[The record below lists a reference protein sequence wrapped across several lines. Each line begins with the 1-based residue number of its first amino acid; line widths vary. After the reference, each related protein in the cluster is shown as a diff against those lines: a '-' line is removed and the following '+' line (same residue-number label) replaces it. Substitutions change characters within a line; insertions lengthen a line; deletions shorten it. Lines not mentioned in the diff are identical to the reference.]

1 MLVIVLLLITG
12 VIIGLSVGKI
22 SELLKLDERM
32 LTLLAYLVLFM
43 FAISTGIDEKILRS
57 LDIIGWFEFI
67 IIIGAVTMSILIF
80 WYLTKLLP
88 KKFIRK
94 LFAES

>member
-1 MLVIVLLLITG
+1 MLIIVLLLITG

-22 SELLKLDERM
+22 SEMLKLDERM

-57 LDIIGWFEFI
+57 LDMIGWFEFI
-67 IIIGAVTMSILIF
+67 IIIGAVTMSVLIF